1 MQCWKFRMK
10 RVFIS
15 FGMCFAT
22 LAALACAG
30 VSDSLAAKDDVSFAG
45 KTITVTVGFA
55 AGGGVDLYGRMLGRH
70 LTRYLPGH
78 PGLIVLNQLGAGG
91 VVALN
96 DWANKAEPNG
106 LFATIGA
113 QSQIDPDAVIRTRAK
128 YDPTTFN
135 YVGGLAAYSQGL
147 FVHKD
152 AVERLNNKS
161 AKPVVMGLV
170 GSTLRSG
177 HYQVLWGAAFLGWNV
192 KWIRGYTGTAELRQ
206 ALERGEI
213 DMSTFGASTDIEYLL
228 GTGKFALISQS
239 GSAKGGKPRSILG
252 NAPIIA
258 DLVKGKINDALAQKA
273 FDYGEY
279 VSQVGMWLALPPR
292 TSDRIVATYV
302 TAFEATLNDP
312 QYRVEFAKI
321 DPDSPAASKADL
333 EELVRKL
340 ANVSPE
346 TLDYIQAELK
356 RQGFGSSN

>member
-30 VSDSLAAKDDVSFAG
+30 VSDSVAAKDDVSFAG
-45 KTITVTVGFA
+45 KTITMTIGFA

-70 LTRYLPGH
+70 LARYLPGH
-78 PGLIVLNQLGAGG
+78 PSLIVLNQLGAGG

-106 LFATIGA
+106 PFATIGA
-113 QSQIDPDAVIRTRAK
+113 QAQIDPDAFTRTRAK

-147 FVHKD
+147 FVRKD
-152 AVERLNNKS
+152 AVERLSNKS

-213 DMSTFGASTDIEYLL
+213 DMTTFGASTDIEYLL
-228 GTGKFALISQS
+228 RTSKFAVFSQS
-239 GSAKGGKPRSILG
+239 GTMKEGKQVPRAILG
-252 NAPIIA
+252 NAPIMS
-258 DLVKGKINDALAQKA
+258 DLVKGKIKDALAQGA
-273 FDYGEY
+273 FDYSEY

-292 TSDRIVATYV
+292 TPDRIVAAYG
-302 TAFEATLNDP
+302 N
-312 QYRVEFAKI
+312 
-321 DPDSPAASKADL
+321 
-333 EELVRKL
+333 
-340 ANVSPE
+340 
-346 TLDYIQAELK
+346 
-356 RQGFGSSN
+356 

>member
-1 MQCWKFRMK
+1 M
-10 RVFIS
+10 
-15 FGMCFAT
+15 
-22 LAALACAG
+22 
-30 VSDSLAAKDDVSFAG
+30 SFAG
-45 KTITVTVGFA
+45 KTITMTIGFS

-70 LTRYLPGH
+70 LARHLPGH

-96 DWANKAEPNG
+96 DWARKAEPNG
-106 LFATIGA
+106 LFVTIGA
-113 QSQIDPDAVIRTRAK
+113 QSQTDPEAVIRTRAK

-147 FVHKD
+147 FVDKD
-152 AVERLNNKS
+152 AVERLYDKS

-177 HYQVLWGAAFLGWNV
+177 NYQVLWGAAFLDWNV
-192 KWIRGYTGTAELRQ
+192 KWIRGYRSTAELRQ

-213 DMSTFGASTDIEYLL
+213 DMTTFGASTDIEYLL
-228 GTGKFALISQS
+228 RTGKFAVVSQS
-239 GSAKGGKPRSILG
+239 GTVKGGKQVPRSILG
-252 NAPIIA
+252 NAPVIS
-258 DLVKGKINDALAQKA
+258 DLVKGKIKDPLAQKA
-273 FDYGEY
+273 FDYGQH

-292 TSDRIVATYV
+292 TPDRIVATYV
-302 TAFEATLNDP
+302 NAFEATLNDP

-321 DPDSPAASKADL
+321 DPDSPTARKAEL
-333 EELVRKL
+333 EELVREL
-340 ANVSPE
+340 AKVSPE